1 MRLALLAVLPGC
13 LLGGGPVLAVRP
25 KAKVALGY
33 EVSGNLGML
42 GIEGGNTFPLD
53 GGPTMGYFAARGTL
67 SLDPSDGKDAPAAGI
82 DDENATHLNLM
93 IGGGRAEGRGGFAAG
108 VAPMLMWGERG
119 CGGDDKVFTLTL
131 GVRTVAGMTELYVA
145 PKANIYEGACFD

>member
-1 MRLALLAVLPGC
+1 MRLALLVVLPGC

-42 GIEGGNTFPLD
+42 GIEGGNTFPLN
-53 GGPTMGYFAARGTL
+53 GGRTMGYFAARGTL
-67 SLDPSDGKDAPAAGI
+67 ALDPSRGDRIVGI
-82 DDENATHLNLM
+82 DEETATHLNLM
-93 IGGGRAEGRGGFAAG
+93 IGGGRAEGRGGLAAG
-108 VAPMLMWGERG
+108 VAPMMVWGDRE

-131 GVRTVAGMTELYVA
+131 GVRTVAGLTELYVA
-145 PKANIYEGACFD
+145 PKANIYSPFCFD